1 MLDQK
6 RLFDLMGASFLLL
19 LALPISILTYPFLLW
34 LLGKPVI
41 FRQKRLGKKEQVFTM
56 YKLRSMKKNALSS
69 QKKYLQ
75 RNEAPWP
82 MFKISDDPRFVQKEI
97 NFFNHKKQIPIGKF
111 LSNSG
116 LDELPQLINVLRG
129 EMSLI
134 GPRPL
139 PVAEALAL
147 KSKDPSWYKWR
158 HQDLPGIFSLWALDP
173 QHNKSLTHWK
183 NLEKMSVTTT
193 LRDEV
198 YLIGKIILKQ
208 LKTIFKF
215 KI

>member
-6 RLFDLMGASFLLL
+6 RLFDLSGASFLLL
-19 LALPISILTYPFLLW
+19 LALPLSVIAYPFLLW
-34 LLGKPVI
+34 LVGKPVI
-41 FRQKRLGKKEQVFTM
+41 FKQKRLGKQEKIFTI

-69 QKKYLQ
+69 QKKYTKQ
-75 RNEAPWP
+75 NEAPWP

-97 NFFNHKKQIPIGKF
+97 NFLGYKKQIKIGKF

-116 LDELPQLINVLRG
+116 LDELPQLLNVLRG

-147 KSKDPSWYKWR
+147 KSKEPNWYKWR
-158 HQDLPGIFSLWALDP
+158 HQKLPGIFSLWALDP
-173 QHNKSLTHWK
+173 QHNKSLTYWK
-183 NLEKMSVTTT
+183 SLEKMSAETN
-193 LRDEV
+193 LREEV
-198 YLIGKIILKQ
+198 SLIGKVILKQ
-208 LKTIFKF
+208 LKTIFKI
-215 KI
+215 KL